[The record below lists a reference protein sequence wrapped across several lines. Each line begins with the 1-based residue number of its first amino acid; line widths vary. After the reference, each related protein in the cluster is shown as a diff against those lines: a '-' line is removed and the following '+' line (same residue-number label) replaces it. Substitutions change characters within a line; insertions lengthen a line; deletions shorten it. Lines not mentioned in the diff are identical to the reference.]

1 MWWGLDRSNF
11 RLYGHCYTEK
21 HWGLVALADVE
32 NGPVSNALPGKAA
45 KQVVEV
51 LLYVTNRAETSA
63 VLQYTSR

>member
-1 MWWGLDRSNF
+1 M
-11 RLYGHCYTEK
+11 
-21 HWGLVALADVE
+21 ADVE